1 MNKVHLYITR
11 CKIIRHYGFL
21 IGYIQNSPP
30 TYEELLP
37 KNKNKK
43 TLQANQTSGANLK
56 FVGKEKDKDTN
67 YIFTPPGSKQ
77 IQNVG
82 IP

>member
-1 MNKVHLYITR
+1 MHVRIKDF
-11 CKIIRHYGFL
+11 KIKKK
-21 IGYIQNSPP
+21 Q
-30 TYEELLP
+30 
-37 KNKNKK
+37 KQK

-56 FVGKEKDKDTN
+56 FVGKNRDKDTN
-67 YIFTPPGSKQ
+67 YMTPPGSKQ

>member
-1 MNKVHLYITR
+1 MK
-11 CKIIRHYGFL
+11 
-21 IGYIQNSPP
+21 NSA
-30 TYEELLP
+30 
-37 KNKNKK
+37 KK
-43 TLQANQTSGANLK
+43 QKQKTFQANQTSGANLK